1 MEAGGQRPMI
11 DRDLFYINS
20 DMFYSEYKSGQPP
33 SRSTENR
40 LNSSAEQLPQFQQ
53 KLRQV
58 GLDLFSVVVDYNL
71 SWGVLTQKRSQYR

>member
-1 MEAGGQRPMI
+1 MI

-40 LNSSAEQLPQFQQ
+40 LNSSAEQLPQFQH

-58 GLDLFSVVVDYNL
+58 GLDLFSVVQTII
-71 SWGVLTQKRSQYR
+71 STGVCKPRRDHSTNVI